1 MEKYDYLIV
10 GSGLFGSTFAY
21 MAKKQ
26 GKKCLVIDKRT
37 QLGGNIYCE
46 NIEGIN
52 VHKYGAHIFHTSNKN
67 VWDFVNSI
75 VEFNRYTNSPVAN
88 YKGKLYNLPF
98 NMNTFYQ
105 MWGVTTPDDAQAKI
119 DEQKAE
125 AVARMKADGV
135 TEPRNLEE
143 QAQVLIGKDIYE
155 KLKAQKALK
164 NTLERL
170 YGLNVE
176 KDLNK
181 LLSYKFSSIAQLE
194 LLLKRNGFKLL
205 ANKQDETALDI
216 LKNGINEK
224 TIYGNQITFNN
235 ERNHHREKQIK
246 AILNKYKEIYSTQV
260 FITEDNRE
268 NEGVIPGENNA
279 EKKGQVKIEFESELQ
294 KKMKDMFGLDIVF
307 NNKDNKTPFGYTI
320 IDHKSQKIFKGSDII
335 KMNNLFE
342 FTEDKIDKR
351 TFESLKDFNV
361 IDENSKKILLNYFA
375 KNGVKDF
382 MLFENK
388 KRKDWETFKKIQ
400 SDFREYSKTQQNPNV
415 SIIKGDD
422 GKFYAI
428 HEKYHYVAELKTIIG
443 DKDYQ
448 TFINPSINEQETTT
462 KNQKAN
468 EIIEGIKNIGKE
480 FLKSSG
486 TGTSKD
492 HFRTNDEL
500 KRKRKKRK

>member
-1 MEKYDYLIV
+1 MIIKILPSSGNDFHGVQYNDKKVENGKGELMLMKNFPSFINEESSKEQVRDYFKSISNNKRVKNPQFHAVISTKFQEHSKEELTKVAENFMNDLGYGEQPFIAVFHKDTENNHIHIV
-10 GSGLFGSTFAY
+10 STRVS
-21 MAKKQ
+21 KET
-26 GKKCLVIDKRT
+26 GKKI
-37 QLGGNIYCE
+37 
-46 NIEGIN
+46 
-52 VHKYGAHIFHTSNKN
+52 
-67 VWDFVNSI
+67 
-75 VEFNRYTNSPVAN
+75 
-88 YKGKLYNLPF
+88 
-98 NMNTFYQ
+98 
-105 MWGVTTPDDAQAKI
+105 
-119 DEQKAE
+119 
-125 AVARMKADGV
+125 
-135 TEPRNLEE
+135 
-143 QAQVLIGKDIYE
+143 KDSYE

-205 ANKQDETALDI
+205 ANKQDETAIDI

-268 NEGVIPGENNA
+268 NEGLIPGEKNA

-428 HEKYHYVAELKTIIG
+428 HEKYHYVSELKTIIG

-480 FLKSSG
+480 FLRSSG
-486 TGTSKD
+486 TGTGKD

-500 KRKRKKRK
+500 LKRKRKKRK